1 MADNAEPTIRLT
13 EDVPEVEAHGSV
25 LELQSLSVRE
35 PEGGE
40 LAEWSTYSISCQ
52 NTKAQ
57 V

>member
-1 MADNAEPTIRLT
+1 MTDNAEYTARPT
-13 EDVPEVEAHGSV
+13 EDAPEVEAHGSV
-25 LELQSLSVRE
+25 LELQNLSVRE